1 MKNREKHNERNRQPI
16 VASVPGMDEKTSDL
30 LILHYKGKM
39 NAAEIA
45 GILSLEASEVD
56 RIICSFA
63 DLFSNERNLMC
74 VIDGLVKM
82 KKRERIASH
91 LDNAPEAS
99 AEAQEIA
106 ELRRQL
112 KEAQIKAE
120 AYLEMVKVAEQVFKI
135 PIRKKFGAK

>member
-1 MKNREKHNERNRQPI
+1 MRKSEERKESARPFI
-16 VASVPGMDEKTSDL
+16 AGSVSGMDEKTSDL

-39 NAAEIA
+39 DAAEIA
-45 GILSLEASEVD
+45 DILSVEEMEVD
-56 RIICSFA
+56 RIIRNFA
-63 DLFSNERNLMC
+63 ELFSNERNLMC
-74 VIDGLVKM
+74 VIEGLVKM
-82 KKRERIASH
+82 KKRERSASH
-91 LDNAPEAS
+91 PES
-99 AEAQEIA
+99 AVAETAAAQEIA

>member
-1 MKNREKHNERNRQPI
+1 MRKSEERKESTLPFI
-16 VASVPGMDEKTSDL
+16 AGSVLGMDEKTSDL

-39 NAAEIA
+39 DAAEIA
-45 GILSLEASEVD
+45 GILSMEEMEVD
-56 RIICSFA
+56 RIIRNFA
-63 DLFSNERNLMC
+63 ELFSNERNLLC
-74 VIDGLVKM
+74 VIEGLVKM
-82 KKRERIASH
+82 KKRERSTSH
-91 LDNAPEAS
+91 PENAV
-99 AEAQEIA
+99 AETAAAQEIA